1 MLSASSVTAS
11 EQMVMLNCQAR
22 WSVSPLGEERNFS
35 KEGRSETSLS
45 WDWPP
50 SPPVSRYWLKKT
62 ADIELVER
70 IGFRLLGKFLGF
82 GFQEGFVA
90 VVVALGGFF
99 AELFENGIGDHLLV
113 DHLAELEAVQREDTH
128 HLDEAGRQ
136 NLLLRHSKVEL
147 ESLPGHDRS
156 DYPFKLSRFTV

>member
-1 MLSASSVTAS
+1 
-11 EQMVMLNCQAR
+11 MVREAAGGGQELLEGG
-22 WSVSPLGEERNFS
+22 SFGDFSFLGLAAVAAGVEILVE
-35 KEGRSETSLS
+35 
-45 WDWPP
+45 
-50 SPPVSRYWLKKT
+50 KT

-70 IGFRLLGKFLGF
+70 IGFGLLWKFLGF
-82 GFQEGFVA
+82 GFEEGFVA
-90 VVVALGGFF
+90 IVVALGGFF

-147 ESLPGHDRS
+147 ESLPGHGRS
-156 DYPFKLSRFTV
+156 DYPLPL